1 MTNGK
6 CTNFFCNCQL
16 GFFFFFNKSQPIKYH
31 AIAQPILGYIYV
43 LSSAND
49 LKLTHQE
56 LLPVTIQD

>member
-1 MTNGK
+1 MENVLISFATVS
-6 CTNFFCNCQL
+6 L
-16 GFFFFFNKSQPIKYH
+16 AFFFFFNKSQPIKYH

>member
-1 MTNGK
+1 MENVLISFATVS
-6 CTNFFCNCQL
+6 L
-16 GFFFFFNKSQPIKYH
+16 AFFFFNKSQPIKYH